1 MATISS
7 RSADGTHKTINTLLK
22 QDNLSVP
29 SIIEE
34 APGIRIFGKRLRSFL
49 FSTDIATICYTN
61 ADAILAV
68 YPYTPHPAIISAICR
83 VANQPVF
90 AGVGGGKTQGV
101 RSTYL
106 ALSAEAEG
114 ASGVVVNT
122 PMPNENVTQIA
133 NMIDAPI
140 IGTVV
145 SEYQLYDRHKAGVD
159 IFNVAGGHRTP
170 QLVER
175 ISKKFPDIPIIA
187 TGGKSE
193 ETIRQAL
200 DAGADA
206 ISWAPPTTGELF
218 RVYMDR
224 YRAEKREEFL
234 DEHDGM
240 TLIQYEK
247 QVKEQQLKDKER

>member
-1 MATISS
+1 MEGESMATISS

-22 QDNLSVP
+22 QDNLPVP
-29 SIIEE
+29 AIIEQ

-90 AGVGGGKTQGV
+90 AGVGGGKTQGI

-122 PMPNENVTQIA
+122 PMPNENVTRIA
-133 NMIDAPI
+133 QMIDAPI

-145 SEYQLYDRHKAGVD
+145 SEYELYDRHKAGVD
-159 IFNVAGGHRTP
+159 IFNIAGGKRTP
-170 QLVER
+170 QLVKR

-187 TGGKSE
+187 TGGKTDDS
-193 ETIRQAL
+193 IAQAL

-206 ISWAPPTTGELF
+206 ISWSPPTTGELF
-218 RVYMDR
+218 RVYMDK
-224 YRAEKREEFL
+224 YRADQREAFI
-234 DEHDGM
+234 DEHDGL
-240 TLIQYEK
+240 TLNQYEE
-247 QVKEQQLKDKER
+247 QVKAQ